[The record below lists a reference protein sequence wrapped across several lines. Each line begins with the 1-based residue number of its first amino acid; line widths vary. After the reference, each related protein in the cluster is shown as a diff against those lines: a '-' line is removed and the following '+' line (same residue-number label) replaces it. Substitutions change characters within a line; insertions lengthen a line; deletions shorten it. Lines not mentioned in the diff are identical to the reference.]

1 MATLQTPKLQAPA
14 GSCDCHLHVYGT
26 PDRYPVAPTNV
37 RPVPLAATVG
47 DYQRVMQQLGIQR
60 SVIVQPSA
68 YGTDNR
74 CTLDGMRA
82 LGDNARGV
90 AVVDQAV
97 TDDEMYILNEAGIR
111 GQRFHMLPGG
121 VLPWDILEDMAAR
134 VNTFDW
140 HIQLQMDGRQLHEKE
155 SLLKRLA
162 GNLVI
167 DHAGK
172 FLEPVDIDHPG
183 FQTLL
188 RLLEGGRCWLK
199 LSAPYETS
207 RVGPPHY
214 DDVGVLARALIKA
227 APERMLWASNWPH
240 PSVDKEQ
247 RPDDAQLLDVLLD
260 WCEDEAVRQRIL
272 VDNPAAL
279 YGF

>member
-1 MATLQTPKLQAPA
+1 
-14 GSCDCHLHVYGT
+14 
-26 PDRYPVAPTNV
+26 
-37 RPVPLAATVG
+37 
-47 DYQRVMQQLGIQR
+47 
-60 SVIVQPSA
+60 
-68 YGTDNR
+68 
-74 CTLDGMRA
+74 
-82 LGDNARGV
+82 
-90 AVVDQAV
+90 
-97 TDDEMYILNEAGIR
+97 
-111 GQRFHMLPGG
+111 
-121 VLPWDILEDMAAR
+121 

-260 WCEDEAVRQRIL
+260 WCDDEAIRQRIL